1 MAAASSWRAA
11 PELVSSLDLGRHQ
24 VAHHGG
30 SRYYFANSRKMAP
43 IRKLADLRVPRE
55 GAHSSRDFVHL
66 ADLSDA
72 LAGTAAAVKDY
83 ANP

>member
-1 MAAASSWRAA
+1 
-11 PELVSSLDLGRHQ
+11 
-24 VAHHGG
+24 
-30 SRYYFANSRKMAP
+30 MAP